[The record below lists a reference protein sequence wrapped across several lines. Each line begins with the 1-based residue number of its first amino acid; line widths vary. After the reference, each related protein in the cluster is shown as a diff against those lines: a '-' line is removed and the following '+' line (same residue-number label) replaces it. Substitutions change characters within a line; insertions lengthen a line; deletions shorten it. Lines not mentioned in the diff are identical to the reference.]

1 VRGFLYVL
9 SNPHMPGLLKI
20 GHTVRTPAERAAELS
35 NATGVPGDYRV
46 ERSWLLD
53 DAEAFERRVHTA
65 LAAYRVPGSEHFRLP
80 VADAI
85 ERIEAMLRAE
95 PELRATHPAWRHHF
109 ARIVAVIALIAAYWG
124 ALRRLRRTIRHLQAV
139 LRSK

>member
-1 VRGFLYVL
+1 VL

-35 NATGVPGDYRV
+35 NATGVPGRFQV
-46 ERSWLLD
+46 ERSWYLD
-53 DAEAFERRVHTA
+53 DAEAFERQVHVA
-65 LAAYRVPGSEHFRLP
+65 FAGQLVSGEHFRLP
-80 VADAI
+80 VATAI

-95 PELRATHPAWRHHF
+95 PELRATHPAWRHHL
-109 ARIVAVIALIAAYWG
+109 ARIVAVIALIAACWG

-139 LRSK
+139 LRSR